1 MSVQHGYLSPFF
13 IILYKRSLQFL
24 SFCCILI
31 PIINRLILLIS
42 HNRIKRTRLLEV
54 FYGK

>member
-1 MSVQHGYLSPFF
+1 MSVRHGYLSPFF
-13 IILYKRSLQFL
+13 AILYKRSLQFL